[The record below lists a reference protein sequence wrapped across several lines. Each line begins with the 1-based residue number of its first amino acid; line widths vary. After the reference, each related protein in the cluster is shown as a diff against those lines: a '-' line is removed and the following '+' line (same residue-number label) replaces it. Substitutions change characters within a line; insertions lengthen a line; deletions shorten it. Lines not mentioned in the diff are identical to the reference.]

1 MGVEKLVSLC
11 IYKTKIILL
20 SGPPDAVLRLGRLSV
35 LGGFIF
41 FKKSLISSSIIHCHM
56 LSMFRDASKNN
67 KELFKDT
74 QKHE

>member
-11 IYKTKIILL
+11 IYKTNIILL
-20 SGPPDAVLRLGRLSV
+20 SRPPDAFLRLVVFQRWEDL
-35 LGGFIF
+35 F